1 MLISVNKLYYTR
13 MLIHV
18 YINCNAKVGKQTA
31 LYLHVYTYIQSAV
44 MLKSVNKLYYTCM
57 FIHIHSQL

>member
-18 YINCNAKVGKQTA
+18 YINFYAKDCKHTV
-31 LYLHVYTYIQSAV
+31 LYLHVYTYTQSAV
-44 MLKSVNKLYYTCM
+44 MLKSVNKLHYTYYM
-57 FIHIHSQL
+57 